1 VYRIVIKTATWLACV
16 GGFAYLTYLL
26 AAASDGAGGVV
37 FPIEFQL
44 LALALLIFL
53 GVLAGCAR
61 IVEVGSQRQQAAM
74 LEHLSRHRRT
84 AKAEIG
90 EFLKDEVTVWIAR
103 SDAHSRGRLV
113 DELTEILGTRIDM
126 ALRTATSKAYHA
138 GLNQGYAKGFAARAS
153 VPHQD
158 VPHVLGSNVLHM
170 TRPNREE

>member
-1 VYRIVIKTATWLACV
+1 MYRIVIKTATWLAGV

-26 AAASDGAGGVV
+26 AASSDGAGGVQ
-37 FPIEFQL
+37 FPIEFQM

-74 LEHLSRHRRT
+74 LEHLGRFRRT
-84 AKAEIG
+84 VKADLG

-113 DELTEILGTRIDM
+113 DELTETLGSRIDV

-153 VPHQD
+153 VPQQD
-158 VPHVLGSNVLHM
+158 VPHVLGNNVFHLAP
-170 TRPNREE
+170 RAEE